1 MKYKIT
7 EGGGSVPLAEEQAMK
22 NLMLTAALICLAFAT
37 EAQAQ
42 YYYSNPRYYYRGP
55 IFYNANMYLNEAMY
69 NTRRFYNFN
78 GARAFINGGGYN
90 LGYYGY

>member
-1 MKYKIT
+1 M
-7 EGGGSVPLAEEQAMK
+7 PLEKERAMK
-22 NLMLTAALICLAFAT
+22 RFLLLAALSCLAFAT

-42 YYYSNPRYYYRGP
+42 YYYSNSPYYYAPRTYYRGP
-55 IFYNANMYLNEAMY
+55 IFYNANSYLNETMY

-78 GARAFINGGGYN
+78 GARAMVGGGGYN

>member
-1 MKYKIT
+1 MKK
-7 EGGGSVPLAEEQAMK
+7 LF
-22 NLMLTAALICLAFAT
+22 LLAALCCLAFAT

-42 YYYSNPRYYYRGP
+42 YYYSNSPYYYAPRYQYRGP
-55 IFYNANMYLNEAMY
+55 IFYNADMYLNESMY

-78 GARAFINGGGYN
+78 GARAFTSGGSYN